1 MASERQNTSG
11 DARAFHE
18 RATTVRW
25 QVMCCITLVTMLTY
39 LDRLNLGV
47 AAKFIQDEFAFD
59 TRTMGW
65 VFSAF
70 LMGYALFQIPGG
82 WAGDR
87 YGPKRVLGL
96 AIFFWSLFTALTGL
110 APRLAAGRWASV
122 LVTFLVIRFLVGAGE
137 AATSPNANKIVM
149 NWMGPGH
156 RGTGASF
163 TILGVGLGGAITP
176 PLIAWIMQKY
186 GWRMAFY
193 LGGALGLGVLLFWQI
208 FVTSTP
214 EENPRVNAAELA
226 QIHSERFGIAPIERH
241 ARTPWRRFLSSASCW
256 GLFLAY
262 FCQGFPIYFYHTWF
276 FQYLIQVRHLS
287 ITQTGLWGATPYLA
301 IAVLAPLGGFF
312 SDFASKRL
320 GKRWG
325 RRAAVCVGM
334 GCSAVLLWVGSSMV
348 NTAAAVT
355 ALAFGGGMN
364 MFAASTFWATC
375 IDLTPEFT
383 GSLSGMMNTFGNLGG
398 WLSPIVTAFVATSFG
413 WNRALDCAAAVSIAS
428 GSLFLLVKADQP
440 LDAAAPSRQPGF
452 VKPAP
457 RVAP

>member
-1 MASERQNTSG
+1 
-11 DARAFHE
+11 
-18 RATTVRW
+18 
-25 QVMCCITLVTMLTY
+25 MLTY

-87 YGPKRVLGL
+87 YGPKHVLGL
-96 AIFFWSLFTALTGL
+96 AILFWSIFTALTGL
-110 APRLAAGRWASV
+110 APRLAAGHWASV
-122 LVTFLVIRFLVGAGE
+122 LVAFLGIRFLVGAGE
-137 AATSPNANKIVM
+137 AATSPNANKIVT
-149 NWMGPGH
+149 NWMGSEH

-193 LGGALGLGVLLFWQI
+193 LGGALGLGVLLLWQLL
-208 FVTSTP
+208 VTSTP
-214 EENPRVNAAELA
+214 EENPRVNAEELA
-226 QIHSERFGIAPIERH
+226 QIRRERAGFTPSARSASAP
-241 ARTPWRRFLSSASCW
+241 WGQFFSSLSCW

-301 IAVLAPLGGFF
+301 IAMLAPLGGLF
-312 SDFASKRL
+312 SDFASGRL

-325 RRAAVCVGM
+325 RRAAVGVGM
-334 GCSAVLLWVGSSMV
+334 CSSAILLWVGSNTVS
-348 NTAAAVT
+348 NTAAVI
-355 ALAFGGGMN
+355 ALAVGGGMN

-383 GSLSGMMNTFGNLGG
+383 GSLSGIMNTFGNFGG
-398 WLSPIVTAFVATSFG
+398 WFSPIVTAFVATSFG
-413 WNRALDCAAAVSIAS
+413 WNRALDCAAAVSVAS
-428 GSLFLLVKADQP
+428 GLLFLLVKADRP
-440 LDAAAPSRQPGF
+440 IGT
-452 VKPAP
+452 PARSVRP
-457 RVAP
+457 NFGGPVARATS